1 MAMKFKLE
9 FDDDGVMYD
18 VMDTIFVALLKR
30 AIKDAN
36 NTNLWTHP
44 DDKTAQKQLA
54 DACQVLIEYYGEPN
68 D

>member
-36 NTNLWTHP
+36 SDTLWTHP
-44 DDKTAQKQLA
+44 DDKKAQKQLA